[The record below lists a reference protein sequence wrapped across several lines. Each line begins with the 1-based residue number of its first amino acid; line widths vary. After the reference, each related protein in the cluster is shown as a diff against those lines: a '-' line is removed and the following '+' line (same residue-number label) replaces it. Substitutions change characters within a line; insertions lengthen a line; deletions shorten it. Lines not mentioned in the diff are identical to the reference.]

1 MRSRNSDQVVER
13 TQAIDDRCLSSSL
26 GEVVG
31 IQVPRQELVRMAS
44 NGATR
49 RSLKKGER
57 LEAHMPKNRHQNMNS
72 SCTPRANLIL
82 AALPASAYRR
92 LLPHLE
98 STTLAAGETLHRIAG
113 PPQFA
118 YFPTTSIVMVSHAI
132 KEDSPIA
139 KAWAVGRE
147 GMVGISLF
155 LSGANR
161 DNRAD
166 VQCSGLAFR
175 VRARVLRDEFHRAE
189 ALQRLLLRYVF
200 ALLTEVS
207 QLSVCNLHHSVAQRL
222 CRFLLRAFDSVPAET
237 IFLTHEHIALL
248 LGVRRVSISVAA
260 AKLQAAEIIAYER
273 GRISLINREKL
284 EVRACT
290 CAEIIRRAFEAVSDS
305 RA

>member
-1 MRSRNSDQVVER
+1 VER
-13 TQAIDDRCLSSSL
+13 RTQRVLALRSCGLCRLSMVASDRCRAAA
-26 GEVVG
+26 
-31 IQVPRQELVRMAS
+31 PKANAS
-44 NGATR
+44 KHT
-49 RSLKKGER
+49 
-57 LEAHMPKNRHQNMNS
+57 MPQGRDQNMDAS
-72 SCTPRANLIL
+72 GTPKENLLL
-82 AALPASAYRR
+82 AALPPSAYLR

-98 STTLAAGETLHRIAG
+98 SITLAAGETLHRVAG
-113 PPQFA
+113 LPRFA
-118 YFPTTSIVMVSHAI
+118 YFPTTSIVTVSRAV

-284 EVRACT
+284 EVGACT
-290 CAEIIRRAFEAVSDS
+290 CAEIIRRAFEAVSES
-305 RA
+305 RG